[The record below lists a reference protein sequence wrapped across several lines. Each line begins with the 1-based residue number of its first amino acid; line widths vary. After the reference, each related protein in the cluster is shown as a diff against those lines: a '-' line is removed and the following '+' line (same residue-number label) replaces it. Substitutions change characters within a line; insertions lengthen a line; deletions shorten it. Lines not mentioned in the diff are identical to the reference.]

1 MWTSLSRIPKPP
13 LYPSLPQKAGSRR
26 GMCSTAGFKAHRNP
40 ASFCIMQQNRI
51 WKLYTKWISFLKN
64 HKLPLSLKMLTEMLL
79 NKPYKWASPLA
90 WNASS
95 ASLPASPPFT
105 HAHTHTHTYTPSL
118 GGVFSALLITSSCK
132 ASKTLHTEFK
142 THLVLSL
149 SLQLFSQMLA
159 EPAFVSRLEQ
169 CLGTRFWSQSSLD

>member
-105 HAHTHTHTYTPSL
+105 HAHTHTHIHTFPWRCLFSTPHHFIMQGFQDPPHWVQNPPGPFIVSA
-118 GGVFSALLITSSCK
+118 ALLTDVSW
-132 ASKTLHTEFK
+132 ASL
-142 THLVLSL
+142 
-149 SLQLFSQMLA
+149 
-159 EPAFVSRLEQ
+159 
-169 CLGTRFWSQSSLD
+169 C

>member
-105 HAHTHTHTYTPSL
+105 HAHTHTHT
-118 GGVFSALLITSSCK
+118 
-132 ASKTLHTEFK
+132 H
-142 THLVLSL
+142 THLP
-149 SLQLFSQMLA
+149 LA
-159 EPAFVSRLEQ
+159 VSFQ
-169 CLGTRFWSQSSLD
+169 HSSSLHHARLPRPSTLSSKPTWSFHCLCSSSHRC